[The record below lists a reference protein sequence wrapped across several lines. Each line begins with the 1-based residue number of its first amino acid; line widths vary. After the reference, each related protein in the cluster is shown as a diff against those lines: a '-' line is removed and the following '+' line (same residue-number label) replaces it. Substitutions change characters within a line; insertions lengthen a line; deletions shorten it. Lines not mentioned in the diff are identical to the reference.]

1 MKHILTII
9 LLALLPA
16 YTMGDNAALYQRLDS
31 VLAHR
36 QQYVEAKEKSLNG
49 LKHGAQ
55 YVSSPEDKLKLYYHL
70 AQSYQA
76 YIYDS
81 AMVYANKGLALSRQV
96 NNIHYKQECLILKAD
111 LLISRGFYAE
121 AKEILT
127 HMDNTTNDYS
137 RNFTLFLLYNNW
149 AEYCANNEYGA
160 LYSKQ
165 KLAYLRLAQQAYT
178 KKDAFYYY
186 LMGEYGNYNHLNM
199 QNTISY
205 YQKVLHMTRPNNR
218 LYARAAFAL
227 ASLYK
232 NLSKDEQYEQ
242 HLILAAI
249 ADIKSA
255 TKENLALQDLALY
268 LYQGKAQNLKKA
280 QEYINISLKDA
291 YFYNNPLRR
300 IEISSKLQLINT
312 AYAESIQTRNL
323 LLSIALIAI
332 LVLLAGVIVSRHFI
346 RKKNHLL
353 SQKQEELSNTATQ
366 MNLLNNQLNQ
376 TNEALRNTNKKR
388 EVLVKVYIDLC
399 YKYID
404 RLSRFR
410 TLVKRKIVANQSQE
424 LLSSLSSSRTSDKE
438 DKDFLK
444 QFDQAFLSIYPTFP
458 DELNSLLIESAHIQL
473 KEEHEMP
480 PVLRVFALIRLGI
493 MESSKIAGILSYS
506 PQTVYNYRSTL
517 KNSAL
522 DKEHFEEKVRS
533 LCNIS
538 PEYLPH
544 SENSINFA
552 TKKK

>member
-1 MKHILTII
+1 MKHILTFI
-9 LLALLPA
+9 LLSLLPT
-16 YTMGDNAALYQRLDS
+16 YVLGDNAALYQRLDS
-31 VLAHR
+31 ALAHR
-36 QQYVEAKEKSLNG
+36 QQYVEAKEKRLG
-49 LKHGAQ
+49 ELKQGIE
-55 YVSSPEDKLKLYYHL
+55 YISKSEDKLKLYYRL
-70 AQSYQA
+70 AQGYQA

-81 AMVYANKGLALSRQV
+81 AMVYANKGLALSRQI
-96 NNIHYKQECLILKAD
+96 NNTHYEQECLILKAN
-111 LLISRGFYAE
+111 LLISRGLYAE
-121 AKEILT
+121 AKELLM
-127 HMDNTTNDYS
+127 HMNGTTDAYS
-137 RNFTLFLLYNNW
+137 YYYTLYILYNNW
-149 AEYCANNEYGA
+149 ESYCDNNEFGTRYAQVKLHYLSLA
-160 LYSKQ
+160 LKAS
-165 KLAYLRLAQQAYT
+165 T

-186 LMGEYGNYNHLNM
+186 LMGENGNYRHLNG
-199 QNTISY
+199 QKTIAY
-205 YQKVLHMTRPNNR
+205 YQKVLNMAHPDSR
-218 LYARAAFAL
+218 LYAQAAFAL
-227 ASLYK
+227 AALYK
-232 NLSKDEQYEQ
+232 NDNKDEQYER

-249 ADIKSA
+249 ADVKSA

-268 LYQGKAQNLKKA
+268 LYQGKKPNIKKA
-280 QEYINISLKDA
+280 QEYIGISLKDA

-300 IEISSKLQLINT
+300 MEISAKLQLINT
-312 AYAESIQTRNL
+312 AYAESIKTRNL
-323 LLSIALIAI
+323 LLSIALTAI
-332 LVLLAGVIVSRHFI
+332 LLLLAGVIVSRHFI

-353 SQKQEELSNTATQ
+353 NLKQEELSTSAAQ
-366 MNLLNNQLNQ
+366 MALLNNQLNQ
-376 TNEALRNTNKKR
+376 ANEALLNTNKKR

-444 QFDQAFLSIYPTFP
+444 QFDQAFLSLYPTFP
-458 DELNSLLIESAHIQL
+458 EELNNLLAASAHIQL
-473 KEEHEMP
+473 KEGHEMP

-538 PEYLPH
+538 SENLPH
-544 SENSINFA
+544 SENNTTFA